1 MGRPLFGYRFWSTPP
16 EYANHHKTEGVFSD
30 FRILKS
36 VSWGPELPPPAPPLV
51 VKPLTSPT
59 PFGRVNRPACSSLIA
74 ENFDYKSLPWT
85 ISSGSPI
92 RDKSGPLSKAGVNEV
107 LFWVQ
112 FFYGGKGFFSL
123 YFGHVFFFAFPRK
136 ISKNTTERKS
146 IDG

>member
-1 MGRPLFGYRFWSTPP
+1 MGITFGLPPP

-112 FFYGGKGFFSL
+112 FFYGGKGFF
-123 YFGHVFFFAFPRK
+123 FVVFWACVFFCLSPKNIEKYYRK
-136 ISKNTTERKS
+136 EKYRWLDIL
-146 IDG
+146 